1 MHLFLQT
8 SSIVTLCKSARF
20 STRLIFIHVH
30 LFAYSDGSTVCSV
43 CFGGITNS
51 CTGVSQWLQLFTNS
65 KGVSQVS
72 RHLFFLFFF
81 SSHPTRKFTVASFTF
96 SAHYQC
102 EQRSPLC
109 LPRVIQVTFGVCLL
123 CGYVICAD
131 MTCIKGQHCLWA
143 WRLKRSAWDSKLF
156 QLCYGLETI
165 LFRHFDQFSSGPVS
179 KCNVCGIHSICSII

>member
-1 MHLFLQT
+1 MYIFLLTVMDRLYARCVSAASQIFALACHSDCSCLQT
-8 SSIVTLCKSARF
+8 AKVSAKCHG
-20 STRLIFIHVH
+20 IF
-30 LFAYSDGSTVCSV
+30 
-43 CFGGITNS
+43 
-51 CTGVSQWLQLFTNS
+51 
-65 KGVSQVS
+65 
-72 RHLFFLFFF
+72 FFLFF

>member
-1 MHLFLQT
+1 MLGVFRRHHKFLHWR
-8 SSIVTLCKSARF
+8 VTVTAVVYKQQRCQP
-20 STRLIFIHVH
+20 
-30 LFAYSDGSTVCSV
+30 SV
-43 CFGGITNS
+43 TA
-51 CTGVSQWLQLFTNS
+51 
-65 KGVSQVS
+65 
-72 RHLFFLFFF
+72 FFF

-143 WRLKRSAWDSKLF
+143 WCLKRSAWDSKLF